1 MFAFQGLDTG
11 QFIIA
16 DDPFALASQF
26 SRLMIQLI
34 HIGILGLKL
43 IIIFAGQPVADQMGF
58 EIGLF
63 LKDVR
68 RVGPKSV

>member
-1 MFAFQGLDTG
+1 MFAFQSLDTG

-16 DDPFALASQF
+16 DDPFALVSQV
-26 SRLMIQLI
+26 SGLMIQVV

-43 IIIFAGQPVADQMGF
+43 IILFAGQPVADQMGF
-58 EIGLF
+58 KIGLF

-68 RVGPKSV
+68 RVGPKSE